1 MGFNYGNYYD
11 NKDEEIEPQKKND
24 KLLKKQVKDNLENEK
39 KIKKENKKS
48 SFFSNK
54 LNVIIIGLIIAII
67 IVIILM
73 FLPSELFYKDKNNS
87 NNDNQTPSNDL
98 PVVTEKIDIIDLDSN
113 TRPFAIMINCH
124 KNALPQSGLQDAYI
138 VYELMVEY
146 GITRMMAL
154 YKDIDFSK
162 VGSIRSARTQYLDYV
177 LENDAIYVHAGG
189 AKDALNEINTK
200 KLADIDVDGKY
211 GERDRSLKR
220 DWEHTLFTNTNLL
233 NKAINDKKL
242 RNTTSNGNLL
252 TYSVEEI
259 DLSNIGTVANN
270 ISIKYSNYR
279 TSKYT
284 YDPITKTYLRYMN
297 NTKNTDLVTNEQYQV
312 KNIIVYG
319 VKYSTYTY
327 QSTTKYQKIDNIGTG
342 EGLYITNGYSI
353 PITWEKKDESSKTVY
368 KNKITGEILKVND
381 GNTYIQ
387 IYPLSGN
394 LEIN

>member
-24 KLLKKQVKDNLENEK
+24 KSLNESNDEK
-39 KIKKENKKS
+39 KKFGKKTKNKDKKS
-48 SFFSNK
+48 GFFSNK
-54 LNVIIIGLIIAII
+54 YNIIIVGLIIAII

-73 FLPSELFYKDKNNS
+73 FLPSDILKNNS
-87 NNDNQTPSNDL
+87 NNTSNNKTDNDVNDRIIEE
-98 PVVTEKIDIIDLDSN
+98 TIDIIDINSD
-113 TRPFAIMINCH
+113 TRPFAVMINCH

-138 VYELMVEY
+138 VYELMVES

-154 YKDIDFSK
+154 FKDKDFSK

-259 DLSNIGTVANN
+259 DLSTIGTIANN

-279 TSKYT
+279 TAKYV
-284 YDPITKTYLRYMN
+284 YDPNTKTYLRYMN
-297 NTKNTDLVTNEQYQV
+297 NTKNTDLVTQEQYQV

-319 VKYSTYTY
+319 VKYSSYTY
-327 QSTTKYQKIDNIGTG
+327 QSSTKYQKIDNIGTG

-394 LEIN
+394 LEIK